1 MRAWIIAI
9 VAVAV
14 VALLGI
20 GLYLFVGRPPAMPPV
35 PTVEPTLAA
44 NPTPV
49 APGGRATAA
58 LVEMDL
64 PAGWQFV
71 VDQWPPDATM
81 ESPHVTP
88 QIFAWR
94 DGADFTTSPTRLSI
108 ISLAWNQV
116 PIDQYLADLEQ
127 QLGQS
132 PGVSD
137 VVTAVTTELRPDG
150 LPAGRATY
158 TVETEN
164 GRFSGA
170 QVVML
175 DAPAQHLVISSLAA
189 PATAG
194 TIDELLQELMH
205 SVRLRE

>member
-1 MRAWIIAI
+1 MRSWIIAI
-9 VAVAV
+9 VAIAV
-14 VALLGI
+14 VALLGA
-20 GLYLFVGRPPAMPPV
+20 GLYLFMAEPPATPPV
-35 PTVEPTLAA
+35 PTSLPTAA
-44 NPTPV
+44 ASPTPS
-49 APGGRATAA
+49 APGGRADAA

-64 PAGWQFV
+64 PAGWQFL
-71 VDQWPPDATM
+71 VDQWPPDAAM

-88 QIFAWR
+88 QLFAWR

-108 ISLAWNQV
+108 ISLAWNQL

-137 VVTAVTTELRPDG
+137 IVTAVTTELRADG

-158 TVETEN
+158 TIDTEN
-164 GRFSGA
+164 GRFNGA

-175 DAPAQHLVISSLAA
+175 DTPAQNLVISSLVA

-194 TIDELLQELMH
+194 PIDELLQELMQT
-205 SVRLRE
+205 VRLRE